1 MSIVKS
7 FSVEEGDTYYIR
19 HCSDNFSIIDCNL
32 TDDRKDEIID
42 ELNTQSSDKGII
54 RFISTHPDED
64 HIHGLESLDASNSIV
79 NFYCVKNKV
88 TKKDETSSFKKYCE
102 LRDSDKA
109 YYIYKGCSR
118 RWMNSYNEERKSSG
132 INVHWP
138 DVNNTYFKEELKL
151 AEESGDPNNI
161 SPIVSYSM
169 GSIKFVWMGDLK
181 TDYMENIYESVSL
194 TDITVLFAPHH
205 GRKSGKIPDD
215 FLKLLNPKL
224 VIIGEAPSK
233 DLNYYKGYNT
243 ITQNSAGDIT
253 FDVDSTE
260 IDIYVSNKD
269 YEVDFLTN
277 NYKSTFKYYLGSLVL

>member
-19 HCSDNFSIIDCNL
+19 HGSDNFSIIDCNL
-32 TDDRKDEIID
+32 TDGRKEEIID

-64 HIHGLESLDASNSIV
+64 HIHGLESLDASKSIV

-102 LRDSDKA
+102 LRDSEKA

-118 RWMNSYNEERKSSG
+118 RWMNSYDEERKSSG

-138 DVNNTYFKEELKL
+138 DVNNSYFKEELKL

-181 TDYMENIYESVSL
+181 TEYMENIYESVSL
-194 TDITVLFAPHH
+194 SDVTVLFAPHH
-205 GRKSGKIPDD
+205 GRKSGKIPED
-215 FLKLLNPKL
+215 FLKILNPKI

-253 FDVDSTE
+253 FDVDSDE
-260 IDIYVSNKD
+260 IDIYVSNRD
-269 YEVDFLTN
+269 YEVDFLAN
-277 NYKSTFKYYLGSLVL
+277 KYKSTFKYYLGSLVL